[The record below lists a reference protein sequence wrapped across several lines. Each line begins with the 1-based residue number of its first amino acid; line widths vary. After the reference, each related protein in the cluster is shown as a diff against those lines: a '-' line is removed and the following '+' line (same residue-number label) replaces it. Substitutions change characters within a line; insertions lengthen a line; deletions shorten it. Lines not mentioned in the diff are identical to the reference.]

1 MRRSIVIARSRAPF
15 ARELVARAFASTVP
29 AATRATTRDATTAAA
44 SMSRPMMMMMMMMND
59 ASTPSFARRGVSSD
73 ARAREDALND
83 LFVEA
88 REEIENAMESVG
100 STYFNED
107 AEHARDATRAATEAY
122 EALLA
127 SLPDDDAR
135 GAMKRSMGMKFEQ
148 LRGELA
154 ALNSAHDDH

>member
-29 AATRATTRDATTAAA
+29 ATTRATTRDATTAAA
-44 SMSRPMMMMMMMMND
+44 SMSRPMMMMND

-135 GAMKRSMGMKFEQ
+135 GAMRRSMGMKFEQ

-154 ALNSAHDDH
+154 ALDSAHDDH

>member
-15 ARELVARAFASTVP
+15 AREFVSRAFASTVP

-154 ALNSAHDDH
+154 ALDSAHDDH

>member
-15 ARELVARAFASTVP
+15 AREFVSRAFASTVP

-44 SMSRPMMMMMMMMND
+44 SMSRPMMMMMND

-154 ALNSAHDDH
+154 ALDSAHDDH

>member
-1 MRRSIVIARSRAPF
+1 
-15 ARELVARAFASTVP
+15 
-29 AATRATTRDATTAAA
+29 
-44 SMSRPMMMMMMMMND
+44 MSRPMMMMND

-135 GAMKRSMGMKFEQ
+135 GAMRRSMGMKFEQ

-154 ALNSAHDDH
+154 ALDSAHDDH

>member
-1 MRRSIVIARSRAPF
+1 MRRSIAIARSRAPF
-15 ARELVARAFASTVP
+15 ARELVSRAFESTVP

-44 SMSRPMMMMMMMMND
+44 SMSRPMMMMND

-135 GAMKRSMGMKFEQ
+135 GAMRRSMGMKFEQ

-154 ALNSAHDDH
+154 ALDSAHDDH

>member
-1 MRRSIVIARSRAPF
+1 MRRTF
-15 ARELVARAFASTVP
+15 ARGLVARARAFATPTTPTSTTAP
-29 AATRATTRDATTAAA
+29 FAAPPRALAATRDGFASVSRTMAAT
-44 SMSRPMMMMMMMMND
+44 P
-59 ASTPSFARRGVSSD
+59 FARRAFSD
-73 ARAREDALND
+73 ARKREDALNN

-107 AEHARDATRAATEAY
+107 AEHARDAVAAAVEAY

-135 GAMKRSMGMKFEQ
+135 GAMRRGMGMKFEQ

-154 ALNSAHDDH
+154 ALDSAHDDH

>member
-29 AATRATTRDATTAAA
+29 ATTRATTRDATTAAA
-44 SMSRPMMMMMMMMND
+44 SMSRPMMMMND

-127 SLPDDDAR
+127 SLSDDDAR

-154 ALNSAHDDH
+154 ALDSAHDDH

>member
-15 ARELVARAFASTVP
+15 ARELVSRAFASTVP

-44 SMSRPMMMMMMMMND
+44 SMSRPMMMMND

-135 GAMKRSMGMKFEQ
+135 GAMRRSMGMKFEQ

-154 ALNSAHDDH
+154 ALDSAHDDH

>member
-29 AATRATTRDATTAAA
+29 ATTRATTRDATTAAA
-44 SMSRPMMMMMMMMND
+44 SMSRPMMMMND

-154 ALNSAHDDH
+154 ALDSAHDDH

>member
-29 AATRATTRDATTAAA
+29 ATTRATTRDATTAAA
-44 SMSRPMMMMMMMMND
+44 SMSRPMMMMMND

-135 GAMKRSMGMKFEQ
+135 GAMKRSMEMKFEQ

-154 ALNSAHDDH
+154 ALDSAHDDH

>member
-15 ARELVARAFASTVP
+15 AREFVSRAFASTVP

-44 SMSRPMMMMMMMMND
+44 SMSRPMVMMMMMND

-135 GAMKRSMGMKFEQ
+135 GAMRRSMGMKFEQ

-154 ALNSAHDDH
+154 ALDSAHDDH

>member
-1 MRRSIVIARSRAPF
+1 
-15 ARELVARAFASTVP
+15 
-29 AATRATTRDATTAAA
+29 
-44 SMSRPMMMMMMMMND
+44 MSRPMMMMMMMMND

-154 ALNSAHDDH
+154 ALDSAHDDH

>member
-1 MRRSIVIARSRAPF
+1 MRRTF
-15 ARELVARAFASTVP
+15 ARGLVARARAFASTTTTST
-29 AATRATTRDATTAAA
+29 ATAPFATTPSARAAMRDGSASVSRTTAASA
-44 SMSRPMMMMMMMMND
+44 
-59 ASTPSFARRGVSSD
+59 TPFARRAFSD
-73 ARAREDALND
+73 ARKREDALND

-107 AEHARDATRAATEAY
+107 AEHARDAVATAVEAY

-135 GAMKRSMGMKFEQ
+135 GAMRRGMGMKFEQ

-154 ALNSAHDDH
+154 ALDSAHDDH

>member
-15 ARELVARAFASTVP
+15 AREFVAHAFASTVP

-154 ALNSAHDDH
+154 ALDSAHDDH

>member
-29 AATRATTRDATTAAA
+29 ATTRATTRDATTAAA
-44 SMSRPMMMMMMMMND
+44 SMSRPMMMMMMMND

-154 ALNSAHDDH
+154 ALDSAHDDH